1 MFRAKVVTKMPFCLG
16 EVTGNGLVSA
26 FDFAAFAAQ
35 VLLSCIPAYFDAKR
49 YLGSPPH
56 GAADGI
62 GHIWLVAIA
71 IALVDVGLPAPH
83 RTAARGRPHRI
94 SATLSG
100 FQSAR
105 GRDSETPPAVSVALN
120 PCR

>member
-16 EVTGNGLVSA
+16 EVTGNGLFSA

-94 SATLSG
+94 SATCPA
-100 FQSAR
+100 FKVPAA
-105 GRDSETPPAVSVALN
+105 EAVKHPPPS
-120 PCR
+120 PSH